1 MSVDRHPE
9 RGVFFAIAAL
19 FLAAILLLVFGTV
32 QYLAGVESGISN
44 YRVALQTAQVMN
56 QSAPNRQG
64 ALNAAAWAARL
75 NGYGEK
81 VQAVEGLQKLESG
94 QLEFTFQDPTV
105 SPDRRSTG
113 VAWYRRDLPF
123 LNGLG
128 RFRSGVGLTSLQ
140 TSARVAAA
148 SPRALATVFVDSS
161 VSMIGPAP
169 SDEYGWRIRKM
180 LAAVGLEHEDLTPE
194 GRARVCYPIRIRSPL
209 TDPVLARI
217 DEKNRCNEA
226 RKRLPYYT
234 GVRAVPMMNPSTDP
248 HPYPTWPGYDRLR
261 CGAAPCDPA
270 DAPPPYRPQQSTWD
284 ELRTLGR
291 LTQRA
296 TMVCGEPLAPVRF
309 TGSPP
314 YSTEMM
320 RMVAR
325 SFNPPGVRYVDFDVA
340 SCNAGNCRLSNLDA
354 AGNPLPASVGQDHL
368 GERISDQD
376 MCVYPWSAGPDWFTT
391 EEVAQCAYVGYGYEL
406 GAANFCP
413 SQLGALN
420 HVRTDFFITYL
431 KLMQAFLISLSDLL
445 DVNLSVFSAPT
456 AAGGLSSANYIF
468 GQPGKSVS
476 AVVNL
481 FDVLVDGSF
490 STGTH
495 LYDRTIVPASKAVQT
510 VRDDNGQPL
519 TIGTNLGYIAPVLGW
534 YRMLPDLPT
543 VKFPNLNPPSNQPF
557 LRSGWQL
564 LAPVPHPRFASEMM
578 SYELPTWE
586 PSNWFGRYSPPGAV
600 EGIGS
605 ARTSPSARAMNYI
618 PILTPGVNLHPYFE
632 GRYDWPDIPNTRVA
646 VNTAPAMFNA
656 IAPTHGGTFHRDVF
670 REAKDHCS
678 RYKTAV
684 SQLTGTPPAEVPC
697 MIIVATDGKPSGSCS
712 QVALDGLTGGIRK
725 LTCGQITAAQHL
737 ADISQSLSEI
747 EALGD
752 VVTFLVFVQHSATD
766 AETEDFLNLFRYE
779 ANGHNTKRVDLQFS
793 YEDEETFGQRL
804 RDALAMVISLV
815 QAYAV
820 LVKR

>member
-1 MSVDRHPE
+1 MSVVRHPE

-19 FLAAILLLVFGTV
+19 FLAAILLLVFGAV
-32 QYLAGVESGISN
+32 QYLAGVESSISN

-64 ALNAAAWAARL
+64 ALNAAAWTARL

-81 VQAVEGLQKLESG
+81 VQSIEGLQKLESAR
-94 QLEFTFQDPTV
+94 LEFTFQDPAV

-113 VAWYRRDLPF
+113 VAWYQRDLPF

-128 RFRSGVGLTSLQ
+128 RFRTGVGLDSLQ
-140 TSARVAAA
+140 TAARVAAA
-148 SPRALATVFVDSS
+148 SPRALATVFIDTS
-161 VSMIGPAP
+161 VSMIGPPP
-169 SDEYGWRIRKM
+169 SVEYGWRIRKM

-209 TDPVLARI
+209 ADPVLARI

-226 RKRLPYYT
+226 RKRIPFYSS
-234 GVRAVPMMNPSTDP
+234 VRAVPMMNPSTDP
-248 HPYPTWPGYDRLR
+248 HPYPTWPGYDRQR
-261 CGAAPCDPA
+261 CGGLPCDPTS
-270 DAPPPYRPQQSTWD
+270 APPPYRPQQSTWD
-284 ELRTLGR
+284 ELRTQGR
-291 LTQRA
+291 LNQRA
-296 TMVCGEPLAPVRF
+296 TMVCGEPLAPIRF

-314 YSTEMM
+314 YTTEAM
-320 RMVAR
+320 RLVAR
-325 SFNPPGVRYVDFDVA
+325 NFNPPGWRYIDFNVE
-340 SCNAGNCRLSNLDA
+340 SCNLGNCQPSNLNVD
-354 AGNPLPASVGQDHL
+354 GTPLPSSVGQDHL
-368 GERISDQD
+368 GERITDQD
-376 MCVYPWSAGPDWFTT
+376 LCATPWSAGPDWLTT
-391 EEVAQCAYVGYGYEL
+391 EEVAQCSYVGYGYEL
-406 GAANFCP
+406 GASVYC
-413 SQLGALN
+413 STQLGAIN

-456 AAGGLSSANYIF
+456 AAGGLSGANHIF
-468 GQPGKSVS
+468 GQPGKNLS

-490 STGTH
+490 SSGTH
-495 LYDRTIVPASKAVQT
+495 LYDRTVVPASKSVQT
-510 VRDDNGQPL
+510 VRDDNGQPFAL
-519 TIGTNLGYIAPVLGW
+519 ATNMGYIAAPFGW
-534 YRMLPDLPT
+534 YRMLPDLP
-543 VKFPNLNPPSNQPF
+543 VAKFPNLNAPSNQAF

-564 LAPVPHPRFASEMM
+564 LAPVPHPRFNTEMM

-586 PSNWFGRYSPPGAV
+586 PSNWLARYSPPGGP
-600 EGIGS
+600 EGVGS

-618 PILTPGVNLHPYFE
+618 PILSPGVNVHPYFE
-632 GRYDWPDIPNTRVA
+632 GRYDWPDIPNARVA

-656 IAPTHGGTFHRDVF
+656 VAPTAGGTFHRDVF

-712 QVALDGLTGGIRK
+712 QAALDALTSGVRK
-725 LTCGQITAAQHL
+725 LTCGSISTAQHL

-779 ANGHNTKRVDLQFS
+779 ANGHNPKRVDLQFS
-793 YEDEETFGQRL
+793 YEDEQTFGQRL
-804 RDALAMVISLV
+804 EDALAMVISLV